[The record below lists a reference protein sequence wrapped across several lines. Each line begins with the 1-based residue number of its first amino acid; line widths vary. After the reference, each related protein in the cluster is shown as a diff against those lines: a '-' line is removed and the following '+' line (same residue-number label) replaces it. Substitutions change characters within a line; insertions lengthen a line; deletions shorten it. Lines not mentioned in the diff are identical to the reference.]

1 MKELFLENH
10 TITQGLREKTNN
22 QKAFVLWLTGLSAS
36 GKSTLA
42 NAVEKELYEQGKKT
56 YLLDGDNLR
65 DTLNNDLGFSDK
77 DREENIRRV
86 AHLSHILVDAGLIVI
101 SAFISPFE
109 KDRLFAK
116 SLLQKNE
123 FVEVFVNTPIDV
135 CERRDTKGLYKKAK
149 TGELKNF
156 TGVSSSYETP
166 KNPDIVIENSSLEE
180 NVSLILKF
188 LEKRYK

>member
-180 NVSLILKF
+180 NVSLILK
-188 LEKRYK
+188 